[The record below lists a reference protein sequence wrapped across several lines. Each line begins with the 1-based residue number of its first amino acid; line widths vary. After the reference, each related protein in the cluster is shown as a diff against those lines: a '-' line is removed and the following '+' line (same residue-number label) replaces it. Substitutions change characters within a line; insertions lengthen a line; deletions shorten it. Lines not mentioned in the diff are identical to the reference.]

1 MVQEL
6 ADYASIII
14 ALAMVNVVWQ
24 LDKASKMIS
33 SMNRFLHDNSTDGPN
48 A

>member
-1 MVQEL
+1 MVAQL
-6 ADYASIII
+6 ADYASIIM
-14 ALAMVNVVWQ
+14 ALAIVNIVWQ